1 MGLVKGEDD
10 EAALG
15 QFIGVDGRPLFLAPS
30 IGRADAQCG
39 QRLLLVEVTGEG
51 DLLGLEVFACCHGE
65 ASFDIYLLILL

>member
-39 QRLLLVEVTGEG
+39 QRLLLVDVLRVVEVTGEG
-51 DLLGLEVFACCHGE
+51 ELVAVVKLDVVALNAIV
-65 ASFDIYLLILL
+65 